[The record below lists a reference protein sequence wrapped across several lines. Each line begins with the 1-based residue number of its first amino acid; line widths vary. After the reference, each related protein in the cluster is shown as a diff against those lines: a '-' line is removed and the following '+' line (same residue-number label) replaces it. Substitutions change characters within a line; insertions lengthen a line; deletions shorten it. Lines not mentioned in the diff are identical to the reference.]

1 MGANLDYYA
10 VRDEYTVLTDKL
22 KALEQTYNCMSDQMK
37 LRKQGKT
44 WKLKSMLPSSAITS
58 NSNAQNQNNNYKLP
72 SETDKYIEELEL
84 HRQLEED
91 LKDLYQKK
99 ETARIQVE
107 SLRPDYKLKKNYY
120 AESKDKLDDLLQYKA
135 KVKDQMYGFLKMYE
149 VKKEATLQ

>member
-1 MGANLDYYA
+1 
-10 VRDEYTVLTDKL
+10 
-22 KALEQTYNCMSDQMK
+22 
-37 LRKQGKT
+37 
-44 WKLKSMLPSSAITS
+44 MLPSSAITS

-84 HRQLEED
+84 HKQLEED

-120 AESKDKLDDLLQYKA
+120 AESKDKLDDLL
-135 KVKDQMYGFLKMYE
+135 
-149 VKKEATLQ
+149 